1 MYLSFRDEFK
11 FISDY
16 SIKDSTFVGF
26 IYLLISSLVYLV
38 DRFLL
43 VEGCNIIPS

>member
-26 IYLLISSLVYLV
+26 IYLLSSLVYLV